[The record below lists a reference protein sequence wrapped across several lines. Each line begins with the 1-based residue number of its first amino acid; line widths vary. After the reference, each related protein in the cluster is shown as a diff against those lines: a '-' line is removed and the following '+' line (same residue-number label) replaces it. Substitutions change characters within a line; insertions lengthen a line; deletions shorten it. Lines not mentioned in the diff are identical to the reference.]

1 MDKKYHELPL
11 FDFVAVASAT
21 GNFSESNKLGEG
33 GFGRVY
39 KGQDM
44 AAKRLS
50 RNSRQGLEVFENE
63 VIILAKLQHT
73 NLIRLLGCC
82 IEENERVLI
91 YEYMPNKSLDY
102 FIFDQDK
109 RTFLNWPKRFDI
121 VMGIVQ
127 GLLYLHHDSSLR
139 IIHRDLKSS
148 NILLDNDLNPKIS
161 DFGIAKIVEGDQL
174 EAETKQVAGTCGYMS
189 PEYAINGKF
198 SVKSDVFGFGVLLLE
213 IVSGK
218 CNRRFNHQDHQHN
231 LLGHAWLLWNDNR
244 ALELL
249 DPCLRHSCVE
259 SQVLRCIQVGLLCA
273 QKLAE
278 NRPIMS
284 DVAVMLGNEEVTLPE
299 PKEPGFFTERRARD
313 TDTSTDDRI
322 CCTKNSVT
330 ITMLEAR

>member
-1 MDKKYHELPL
+1 Q
-11 FDFVAVASAT
+11 F
-21 GNFSESNKLGEG
+21 KLEA
-33 GFGRVY
+33 F
-39 KGQDM
+39 
-44 AAKRLS
+44 
-50 RNSRQGLEVFENE
+50 
-63 VIILAKLQHT
+63 
-73 NLIRLLGCC
+73 
-82 IEENERVLI
+82 
-91 YEYMPNKSLDY
+91 
-102 FIFDQDK
+102 
-109 RTFLNWPKRFDI
+109 
-121 VMGIVQ
+121 
-127 GLLYLHHDSSLR
+127 
-139 IIHRDLKSS
+139 KSS
-148 NILLDNDLNPKIS
+148 DYRNPVDSIRNAYS
-161 DFGIAKIVEGDQL
+161 LFRMLVYDTEEL
-174 EAETKQVAGTCGYMS
+174 EKEKSGYMS

-213 IVSGK
+213 I
-218 CNRRFNHQDHQHN
+218 
-231 LLGHAWLLWNDNR
+231 AWLLWNDNR